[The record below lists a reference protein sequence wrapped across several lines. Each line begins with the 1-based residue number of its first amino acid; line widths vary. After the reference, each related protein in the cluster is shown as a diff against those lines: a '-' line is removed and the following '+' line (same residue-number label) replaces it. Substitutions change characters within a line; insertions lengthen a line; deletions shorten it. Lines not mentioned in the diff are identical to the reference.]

1 MTIYYVEPSALVKYY
16 VTEPG
21 STWVRALVDTTEDN
35 VLVTAEITIA
45 EVSAALA
52 VIARVGRISRRQRDE
67 LWGKFKRDLLTCYEC
82 LPTHRTI
89 INLAAELCQ
98 KHPLRR
104 FDAIHL
110 ASGLQLQ
117 ETLAQQEEGV
127 TITYVTGDDPLV
139 TAAQTEGLTVDNP
152 FWHTDGSAALT
163 TGLDTPPSP

>member
-1 MTIYYVEPSALVKYY
+1 MSIYYLEPSALVKYY

-21 STWVRALVDTTEDN
+21 SAWVRRLVDDKDN
-35 VLVTAEITIA
+35 VLITAELTIA

-67 LWGKFKRDLLTCYEC
+67 FWGEFKHDLLRRYEF

-89 INLAAELCQ
+89 INRAAELCQ
-98 KHPLRR
+98 KHPLRG

-117 ETLAQQEEGV
+117 ETLAQQEEEMA
-127 TITYVTGDDPLV
+127 ITYVTGDEPLV
-139 TAAQTEGLTVDNP
+139 TAGQAEGLTPDNP
-152 FWHTDGSAALT
+152 FWHTD
-163 TGLDTPPSP
+163 LDAPPSLH

>member
-1 MTIYYVEPSALVKYY
+1 MAIYYLEPSALVKYY

-21 STWVRALVDTTEDN
+21 STWVRALVDTEDN

-67 LWGKFKRDLLTCYEC
+67 LWGKFKRDLLTRYEF
-82 LPTHRTI
+82 LPTHRAI
-89 INLAAELCQ
+89 VNRAAELCQ
-98 KHPLRR
+98 KHPLRG
-104 FDAIHL
+104 FDAVHL

-117 ETLAQQEEGV
+117 ETLVQQEEGV
-127 TITYVTGDDPLV
+127 PITYVSGDDPLV
-139 TAAQTEGLTVDNP
+139 TAGQSEGLAVDNP

-163 TGLDTPPSP
+163 TGLDATPSP

>member
-1 MTIYYVEPSALVKYY
+1 VAIYYLEPSALVKYY
-16 VTEPG
+16 VAEPG
-21 STWVRALVDTTEDN
+21 SNWVRALVDAEDN

-67 LWGKFKRDLLTCYEC
+67 LWGKFKRDLLTHYEV

-89 INLAAELCQ
+89 IHRAAELCQ
-98 KHPLRR
+98 KHPLRG

-127 TITYVTGDDPLV
+127 TITYVTGDDALV
-139 TAAQTEGLTVDNP
+139 TAGQSEGLTVKNP
-152 FWHTDGSAALT
+152 FWHPHGSA
-163 TGLDTPPSP
+163 

>member
-1 MTIYYVEPSALVKYY
+1 MTVYYLEPSALVKYY

-21 STWVRALVDTTEDN
+21 STWVRALLDTEDN

-67 LWGKFKRDLLTCYEC
+67 LWGKFKRDLLTRYEL
-82 LPTHRTI
+82 LPTHRTV
-89 INLAAELCQ
+89 INRAAELCQ
-98 KHPLRR
+98 KHPLRG

-117 ETLAQQEEGV
+117 ETLVQQEEGMV
-127 TITYVTGDDPLV
+127 ITYVTGDDPLV
-139 TAAQTEGLTVDNP
+139 TAAQAEGLAVDNP
-152 FWHTDGSAALT
+152 FWHTDSSAALT
-163 TGLDTPPSP
+163 TGLDAPPSS